1 MIAKKFHIY
10 PVIVLYI
17 MINSYLAADISKDS
31 IKSDGKIV
39 VTATGQALIQDGD
52 EKKARDAAKQAAL
65 NAALEDGIG
74 MYITSKTHVENMQ
87 LIQQIIVSQTGGLA
101 ALKKIVSE
109 KKENGYYKI
118 QAEVWVSPIP
128 LISVLR
134 QNGILR
140 EWRVMVVIPEF
151 HIQRPVPDPAAET
164 EIIRQFILAGFKTV
178 DPKTYRDIRNTNP
191 SFFKDRKKSMTL
203 AKQKGADILI
213 TGEAFSERSGDA
225 TGSLMSGLV
234 GCNARV
240 EVKAIA
246 LATGEI
252 IFSDGYNSPVPQLPT
267 SEAVAAKKALQV
279 AAEEIAGKLVMA
291 VSLRPASLSRPKII
305 EAGTFPDVKTA
316 ALFQKEIAGLPGVKK
331 VHREQYDN
339 GHLMLEVDVNANEAE
354 NLDLYI
360 ETKVSLPG
368 YRVNISA
375 ASRNLIRIS
384 IVKK

>member
-1 MIAKKFHIY
+1 MKIQWFHAC
-10 PVIVLYI
+10 PLVLCLFLCLYT
-17 MINSYLAADISKDS
+17 SADASKDS
-31 IKSDGKIV
+31 KVNGKII
-39 VTATGQALIQDGD
+39 VTATGQAMIQGGD
-52 EKKARDAAKQAAL
+52 EKKAREAAKQAVL
-65 NAALEDGIG
+65 NAALEEGIG

-101 ALKKIVSE
+101 AVKKIISE

-128 LISVLR
+128 LISILR

-164 EIIRQFILAGFKTV
+164 EILRQFIQAGFKAV
-178 DPKTYRDIRNTNP
+178 DPKAYQEIRNANP
-191 SFFKDRKKSMTL
+191 AFFKNSKKSLTF

-213 TGEAFSERSGDA
+213 TGEAFSERAGDA

-246 LATGEI
+246 VDTGEI
-252 IFSDGYNSPVPQLPT
+252 IFSDAYNSMVPQLHT
-267 SEAVAAKKALQV
+267 SEAVAGKKALQV
-279 AAEEIAGKLVMA
+279 AAEEIGGKLVMA

-305 EAGTFPDVKTA
+305 EAGIFPDVKTA
-316 ALFQKEIAGLPGVKK
+316 VLFQKEISKLPGVRK

-339 GHLMLEVDVNANEAE
+339 GHLMLEVDVNSNEAE

-360 ETKVSLPG
+360 EKNVSLPG
-368 YRVNISA
+368 YRIVIDA
-375 ASRNLIRIS
+375 ASRSLIRIEV
-384 IVKK
+384 IKK

>member
-1 MIAKKFHIY
+1 MKVKKFNIY
-10 PVIVLYI
+10 AVIVFSIL
-17 MINSYLAADISKDS
+17 INSYLLADNSKEVVARE
-31 IKSDGKIV
+31 GKIL
-39 VTATGQALIQDGD
+39 VTATGQALIQGGD
-52 EKKARDAAKQAAL
+52 EKKARDDAKQAAL
-65 NAALEDGIG
+65 QAALEDGIG

-101 ALKKIVSE
+101 ALKKIISE

-118 QAEVWVSPIP
+118 QAEVWVSPMP

-151 HIQRPVPDPAAET
+151 HIERPVPDPAAET

-178 DPKTYRDIRNTNP
+178 DPKTYQDIRNTNP

-213 TGEAFSERSGDA
+213 TGEAFSERSNDA

-246 LATGEI
+246 LDTGEI
-252 IFSDGYNSPVPQLPT
+252 IFSDGYNSPVPQLHT

-279 AAEEIAGKLVMA
+279 AAEEIAGKLVMS
-291 VSLRPASLSRPKII
+291 VSLRPASQSRPVII
-305 EAGTFPDVKTA
+305 EAYTFPDVKTA
-316 ALFQKEIAGLPGVKK
+316 GLFRKEISRLPGVKK

-368 YRVNISA
+368 YWVHVEA
-375 ASRNLIRIS
+375 ASRSLIRLMI
-384 IVKK
+384 IKK